1 MNMIASLVAQNTLI
15 WVIINLFG

>member
-15 WVIINLFG
+15 WVIINLFA